1 MLQALDRA
9 PAGTR
14 SRATGGRGRLEVLMA
29 EIVAGVQRFVP
40 EVSARTGV
48 PAQIPVCRIYGDL
61 LPLTML
67 KT

>member
-1 MLQALDRA
+1 
-9 PAGTR
+9 
-14 SRATGGRGRLEVLMA
+14 MA

-48 PAQIPVCRIYGDL
+48 PLQTPVCRMYGDL